1 MKTYHAEFVRAVH
14 SPADF
19 PRDNLPQIAFAGR
32 SNVGKSSM
40 INCLLAHKN
49 IARIS
54 SHPGK
59 TRTINFLLINRKFY
73 FVDLPGYG
81 YAKVSKAE
89 RQQWK
94 RLIESYLIENQN
106 LKALIHIIDSR
117 IGLTER
123 DEEMLLFSQGIGLKT
138 LIAATKI
145 DKLKQSAK
153 VKQLRGIESRLSEYS
168 LTEYIP
174 FSARTKLGRNDV
186 LRWIDDCLGS

>member
-1 MKTYHAEFVRAVH
+1 MKTYNAEFVRAVH

-19 PRDNLPQIAFAGR
+19 PRDSLPQIAFAGR

-145 DKLKQSAK
+145 DKLKQSDK

-174 FSARTKLGRNDV
+174 FSARTKVGRNDV